1 MDTKRLLTTSGSILM
16 ALSAFAANN
25 QGAQDL
31 VSRLLGGTIALS
43 TMLIIGFFSIIG
55 YVIVAMMARK
65 RNRSI
70 ALWILFSLLG
80 TPWLMIL
87 ILFCIGKD
95 NTGLQDR

>member
-1 MDTKRLLTTSGSILM
+1 MLM

-25 QGAQDL
+25 QGVQDMA
-31 VSRLLGGTIALS
+31 SRLLGGTIALS
-43 TMLIIGFFSIIG
+43 TMLIIGLFSIIG

>member
-1 MDTKRLLTTSGSILM
+1 M

>member
-1 MDTKRLLTTSGSILM
+1 MNTKRLLATSGSMLM

-25 QGAQDL
+25 QGAQDMA
-31 VSRLLGGTIALS
+31 SRLLGGTIALS
-43 TMLIIGFFSIIG
+43 TMLIIGFFCIIG

>member
-1 MDTKRLLTTSGSILM
+1 M
-16 ALSAFAANN
+16 ALSAFAVNN
-25 QGAQDL
+25 QGAQNMA
-31 VSRLLGGTIALS
+31 SRLLGGTIALS

>member
-1 MDTKRLLTTSGSILM
+1 MDTKRLLATSGSMLM

-31 VSRLLGGTIALS
+31 VSRFLGSTIALS

>member
-1 MDTKRLLTTSGSILM
+1 M

-31 VSRLLGGTIALS
+31 VSRFLGSTIALS

-70 ALWILFSLLG
+70 ALWILFSMLG

>member
-1 MDTKRLLTTSGSILM
+1 MDTKRLLATSGSILM

-25 QGAQDL
+25 QGAQDMA
-31 VSRLLGGTIALS
+31 SRLLGGTIALS

>member
-1 MDTKRLLTTSGSILM
+1 M

-31 VSRLLGGTIALS
+31 VSRFLGGTIALS

-87 ILFCIGKD
+87 ILFCIGKG

>member
-1 MDTKRLLTTSGSILM
+1 MDTKRLLATSGSILM

-31 VSRLLGGTIALS
+31 VSRFLGSTIALS

-55 YVIVAMMARK
+55 YIIVAMMARK

-70 ALWILFSLLG
+70 ALWLLFSLLG

>member
-1 MDTKRLLTTSGSILM
+1 MNTKRLLATSGSMLM

-25 QGAQDL
+25 QGAQDMA
-31 VSRLLGGTIALS
+31 SRLLGGTIALS

>member
-1 MDTKRLLTTSGSILM
+1 MNTKRLLATSGSMLM

-31 VSRLLGGTIALS
+31 ASRLLGGTIALS
-43 TMLIIGFFSIIG
+43 TILIIGFFSIIG

>member
-1 MDTKRLLTTSGSILM
+1 MDTKRLLATSGSMLV

-25 QGAQDL
+25 QGAQDMA
-31 VSRLLGGTIALS
+31 SRLLGGTIALS

>member
-1 MDTKRLLTTSGSILM
+1 MNSKRLLASSASMLM
-16 ALSAFAANN
+16 ALSAFAVNN
-25 QGAQDL
+25 QGAQDMA
-31 VSRLLGGTIALS
+31 SRVLGDTIAFS
-43 TMLIIGFFSIIG
+43 TLLIIGFFCVIG
-55 YVIVAMMARK
+55 YIIVAMMARK

-70 ALWILFSLLG
+70 ALWLLFSLLG

>member
-1 MDTKRLLTTSGSILM
+1 MNSKRLLASSASMLM
-16 ALSAFAANN
+16 ALSAFAVNN
-25 QGAQDL
+25 QGAQDMA
-31 VSRLLGGTIALS
+31 SRVLGGTIAFS
-43 TMLIIGFFSIIG
+43 TLLIIVFFCVIG
-55 YVIVAMMARK
+55 YIIVAMMARK

-70 ALWILFSLLG
+70 ALWLLFSLLG

>member
-1 MDTKRLLTTSGSILM
+1 MNSKRLLASSASMLM
-16 ALSAFAANN
+16 ALSAFAVNN
-25 QGAQDL
+25 QGAQDRA
-31 VSRLLGGTIALS
+31 SRVLGGTIAFS
-43 TMLIIGFFSIIG
+43 TLLIIGVFCVIG
-55 YVIVAMMARK
+55 YIIVAMMARK

-70 ALWILFSLLG
+70 ALWLLFSLLG

>member
-1 MDTKRLLTTSGSILM
+1 M

-31 VSRLLGGTIALS
+31 VSRFLGSTIALS

-55 YVIVAMMARK
+55 YVIVAMIARK

>member
-1 MDTKRLLTTSGSILM
+1 MLM

-25 QGAQDL
+25 QGAQDMA
-31 VSRLLGGTIALS
+31 SRLLGGTIALS
-43 TMLIIGFFSIIG
+43 TMLVIGFFSIIG

-87 ILFCIGKD
+87 ILVCICKD

>member
-1 MDTKRLLTTSGSILM
+1 MNTKRLLATSGSMLM

-25 QGAQDL
+25 QGAQNI

-55 YVIVAMMARK
+55 YIIVAMMARK

>member
-1 MDTKRLLTTSGSILM
+1 MLM

-25 QGAQDL
+25 QGAQNI

>member
-1 MDTKRLLTTSGSILM
+1 MLM

-25 QGAQDL
+25 QSAQDL
-31 VSRLLGGTIALS
+31 VSRLLGGTIALR

>member
-1 MDTKRLLTTSGSILM
+1 MDTKRLLATSGSILM

-31 VSRLLGGTIALS
+31 VSRFLGSTIALS

-55 YVIVAMMARK
+55 YIIVAMMARK

>member
-1 MDTKRLLTTSGSILM
+1 M

-31 VSRLLGGTIALS
+31 VSRFLGSTIALS

-55 YVIVAMMARK
+55 YIIVAMMARK

>member
-1 MDTKRLLTTSGSILM
+1 M

-25 QGAQDL
+25 QGAQDI

-55 YVIVAMMARK
+55 YIIVAMMARK

>member
-1 MDTKRLLTTSGSILM
+1 M
-16 ALSAFAANN
+16 ALSAFAVNH
-25 QGAQDL
+25 QGAQDMA
-31 VSRLLGGTIALS
+31 SRVLGGTIAFS
-43 TMLIIGFFSIIG
+43 TLLIIVFFCVIG
-55 YVIVAMMARK
+55 YIIVAMMARK

-70 ALWILFSLLG
+70 ALWLLFSLLG

>member
-1 MDTKRLLTTSGSILM
+1 MLM

-31 VSRLLGGTIALS
+31 VSRFLGSTIALS

-70 ALWILFSLLG
+70 ALWLLFSLLG

>member
-1 MDTKRLLTTSGSILM
+1 MNTKRLLATSGSILM
-16 ALSAFAANN
+16 ALSVFAANN
-25 QGAQDL
+25 QGAQDMA
-31 VSRLLGGTIALS
+31 SRLLGGTIALS

>member
-1 MDTKRLLTTSGSILM
+1 MNTKRLLATSGSMLV

-25 QGAQDL
+25 QGAQDMA
-31 VSRLLGGTIALS
+31 SRLLGGTIALS

>member
-1 MDTKRLLTTSGSILM
+1 MNTKRLLATSGSMLM

-31 VSRLLGGTIALS
+31 ASRLLGGTIALS
-43 TMLIIGFFSIIG
+43 TMLIIGFFCIIG

>member
-1 MDTKRLLTTSGSILM
+1 MLM
-16 ALSAFAANN
+16 ALSAFAVNSH
-25 QGAQDL
+25 GAQDL
-31 VSRLLGGTIALS
+31 VSRFLGSTIALS

>member
-1 MDTKRLLTTSGSILM
+1 MDTKRLLATSGSILI

-25 QGAQDL
+25 QGAQNMA
-31 VSRLLGGTIALS
+31 SRLLGGTIALS

-55 YVIVAMMARK
+55 YIIVAMMARK

>member
-1 MDTKRLLTTSGSILM
+1 MLM

-31 VSRLLGGTIALS
+31 VSRFLGSTIALS

>member
-1 MDTKRLLTTSGSILM
+1 MDTKRLLATSGSILM

-25 QGAQDL
+25 QGAQNMA
-31 VSRLLGGTIALS
+31 SRLLGGTIALS

>member
-1 MDTKRLLTTSGSILM
+1 MDTKRLLATSGSILI

-25 QGAQDL
+25 QGSQDMA
-31 VSRLLGGTIALS
+31 SRLLGGTIALS

>member
-1 MDTKRLLTTSGSILM
+1 MLM

-25 QGAQDL
+25 QGAQDMA
-31 VSRLLGGTIALS
+31 SRLLGGGTIALS

-65 RNRSI
+65 RNRRI

>member
-1 MDTKRLLTTSGSILM
+1 MNSKRLLASSALMLM
-16 ALSAFAANN
+16 ALSAFAVNN
-25 QGAQDL
+25 QGAQDMA
-31 VSRLLGGTIALS
+31 SRVLGGTIAFS
-43 TMLIIGFFSIIG
+43 TLLIIVFFCVIG
-55 YVIVAMMARK
+55 YIIVAMMARK

-70 ALWILFSLLG
+70 ALWLLFSLLG